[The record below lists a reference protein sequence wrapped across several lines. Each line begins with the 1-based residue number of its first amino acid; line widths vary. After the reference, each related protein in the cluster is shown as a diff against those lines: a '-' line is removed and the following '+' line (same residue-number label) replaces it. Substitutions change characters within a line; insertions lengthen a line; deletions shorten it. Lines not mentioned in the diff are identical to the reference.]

1 MNAVWKE
8 QVVERPDPYLDWEFR
23 TRRVQR
29 DGLFCS
35 VHVRVVPAEQGGY
48 LASLYQL
55 SAAVARGWQDDDG
68 VTDTLTIRMSDDEF
82 EHLQDTIKRI
92 EDNGG
97 VVKDKVEVQFFIYR
111 LESLIYRAGD
121 FRNPEFYEILFA
133 GPVIDGLQFHENG
146 AKRSPTRFPPRLI
159 TDETVAIGII
169 DDGIAFAH
177 ERFRSSHDVSRVQA
191 IWLQEQ
197 EQPRKTDRGVA
208 FGQRLNNDQ
217 INDLLKSCNSDGEI
231 YRRVGL
237 TDFGRNEY
245 NPLASRATHGTHVLD
260 LASGF
265 SSGHQTRPI
274 LAVQLPS
281 VATIDTSGVTMG
293 SYVVQAVR
301 AVMLWADKLGD
312 KKTPAPLV
320 INFSYGLLAGPKD
333 GTQYLERAL
342 ADLIHYRDRNIAHTR
357 LVVPAGNSYR
367 ARAAARMQLEPHV
380 DQDVDWKV
388 SPDDETANFIEIWLD
403 GKAGSYSPVEVTLTP
418 PQRSAGHAIRPETGV
433 MYALMAGDRP
443 IAGLYYHVFENG
455 ETTRERIMLA
465 INPTVRNEQ
474 SRDLA
479 PSGSWNVSIKNK
491 MKYAIEAHIYIQ
503 RDDTPF
509 GYPRRGRQSRLDR
522 KDAYTRDTDT
532 GDYREPAEGC
542 PITHQETL
550 SSIATSSPIPPDH
563 TIVVGGAEASE
574 NYPPADYT
582 ASGPTILRKGPDCS
596 AIADDGDAHRGVLA
610 AGTLSGTKVAMNGT
624 SVAAPQ
630 IVRKVANDLEAMSTS
645 TDATTRAR
653 GGPEAPV
660 VAASGPGTI
669 QVPEPNQAR
678 LGEFLLLPEDNAETL
693 KRRYPANP

>member
-1 MNAVWKE
+1 MNLVWKE
-8 QVVERPDPYLDWEFR
+8 QALERPDPYLDWEFR
-23 TRRVQR
+23 TRRVKLR
-29 DGLFCS
+29 GEFCS
-35 VHVRVVPAEQGGY
+35 VHVQVVPTEQGGY
-48 LASLYQL
+48 LANLYQL

-68 VTDTLTIRMSDDEF
+68 VTGTLTIRMSDDEF
-82 EHLQDTIKRI
+82 EHLQVTIKRI

-97 VVKDKVEVQFFIYR
+97 VVKDPVEVQFFIYR

-146 AKRSPTRFPPRLI
+146 AKRSPTLFPPNLL
-159 TDETVAIGII
+159 TDESVAIGVI

-197 EQPRKTDRGVA
+197 EQPRTRDRGVA
-208 FGQRLNNDQ
+208 FGQRLTNDR
-217 INDLLKSCNSDGEI
+217 INDLIKTSNSEGEI

-245 NPLASRATHGTHVLD
+245 NPLASRASHGTHVLD

-265 SSGHQTRPI
+265 SGEHGIRPI

-293 SYVVQAVR
+293 SYVLQGVR
-301 AVMLWADKLGD
+301 AIMLWADKLGD
-312 KKTPAPLV
+312 KKTPAQLV

-342 ADLIHYRDRNIAHTR
+342 ADLVHYRNKYIKHTR
-357 LVVPAGNSYR
+357 LVMPSGNSYR
-367 ARAAARMQLEPHV
+367 ARAAAKMQLEPHA
-380 DQDVDWKV
+380 DQNVDWMV
-388 SPDDETANFIEIWLD
+388 SPDDQTANFIEIWLD

-418 PQRSAGHAIRPETGV
+418 PQRSVGHAIRPKTGV

-465 INPTVRNEQ
+465 VNPTVRNEQ
-474 SRDLA
+474 RRDLA
-479 PSGSWNVSIKNK
+479 PSGRWNISIGNREKQ
-491 MKYAIEAHIYIQ
+491 AITTHIYVQ

-509 GYPRRGRQSRLDR
+509 GYPRSGRQSRLDH
-522 KDAYTRDTDT
+522 KDAYARDNDT

-542 PITHQETL
+542 PITHEETL
-550 SSIATSSPIPPDH
+550 SSIATCSPIPPDR

-574 NYPPADYT
+574 HYPPADYT
-582 ASGPTILRKGPDCS
+582 ASGPTVLRKGPDCS
-596 AIADDGDAHRGVLA
+596 AIAEDGRAHRGVLA
-610 AGTLSGTKVAMNGT
+610 AGTLSGTVVAMNGT

-630 IVRKVANDLEAMSTS
+630 IAREVANGLQPIIKSADAATS
-645 TDATTRAR
+645 S
-653 GGPEAPV
+653 GGKPRTSAV
-660 VAASGPGTI
+660 RASGPIT
-669 QVPEPNQAR
+669 VPVSKPNKAR
-678 LGEFLLLPEDNAETL
+678 LGEFLLLSEENEQTL